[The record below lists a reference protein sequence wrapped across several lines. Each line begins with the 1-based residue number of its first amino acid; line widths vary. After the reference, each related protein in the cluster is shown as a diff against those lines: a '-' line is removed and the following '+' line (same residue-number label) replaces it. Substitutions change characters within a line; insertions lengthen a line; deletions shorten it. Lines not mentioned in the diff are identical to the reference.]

1 MPLLEGK
8 NALIFGIAN
17 HRSIG
22 WAIAQALANE
32 GAQLAFTYQD
42 RMEKYVRDLAAKI
55 PGTPVI
61 PCDVQSDEQ
70 LDAAFAQAG
79 EVFGGGLDILIHSV
93 AFAPPR
99 ELENPFYETTREGFH
114 TALDISAYSLIAMA
128 NRAKPLM
135 QARGGGSIL
144 TMTYMASERVMPK
157 YNVMAVAKAALECS
171 VRYLAF
177 ELGEFNI
184 RVNAISAGPLNTL
197 AARGISAL
205 PVSVNIWEWRHPC
218 VVISNRAR
226 WAMRPSSS
234 PALMLVPSP
243 AKFSSSTRA
252 ITLWELDRRPAQ
264 GTRKGHPIGINLSR
278 E

>member
-8 NALIFGIAN
+8 KAFIAGIAN

-22 WAIAQALANE
+22 WAIAQALAAE
-32 GAQLAFTYQD
+32 GAQLAFSYQE

-55 PGTPVI
+55 PGTIVI

-70 LDAAFAQAG
+70 LDNAFAEVGKAFNG
-79 EVFGGGLDILIHSV
+79 ELDICIHSV
-93 AFAPPR
+93 AFAPPS
-99 ELENPFYETTREGFH
+99 ELENPFIETTREGFH

-128 NRAKPLM
+128 KRAKPLL

-144 TMTYMASERVMPK
+144 TLTYMASGRVMPK

-177 ELGEFNI
+177 ELGEDNI

-197 AARGISAL
+197 AARGVSGFTEFRKQTEAVAPLRRNIDQSEVGDTAL
-205 PVSVNIWEWRHPC
+205 FLC
-218 VVISNRAR
+218 
-226 WAMRPSSS
+226 S
-234 PALMLVPSP
+234 PLA
-243 AKFSSSTRA
+243 RA
-252 ITLWELDRRPAQ
+252 ITGEILFVDA
-264 GTRKGHPIGINLSR
+264 GYNIMGA
-278 E
+278 

>member
-8 NALIFGIAN
+8 KALIFGIAN

-32 GAQLAFTYQD
+32 GAKLAFTYQD

-55 PGTPVI
+55 PDTPVI

-70 LDAAFAQAG
+70 LDAAFARAG
-79 EVFGGGLDILIHSV
+79 EVFGGELDILIHSV

-99 ELENPFYETTREGFH
+99 ELENPFYQTTREGFQ

-135 QARGGGSIL
+135 QARGGSIL

-177 ELGEFNI
+177 ELGEWNI

-197 AARGISAL
+197 AARGISGFTSFREHMGVAAPLRRNIEQSEVGDAAL
-205 PVSVNIWEWRHPC
+205 FL
-218 VVISNRAR
+218 
-226 WAMRPSSS
+226 SS
-234 PALMLVPSP
+234 PYA
-243 AKFSSSTRA
+243 RA
-252 ITLWELDRRPAQ
+252 ITGEILFVDA
-264 GTRKGHPIGINLSR
+264 GYNIMGA
-278 E
+278 